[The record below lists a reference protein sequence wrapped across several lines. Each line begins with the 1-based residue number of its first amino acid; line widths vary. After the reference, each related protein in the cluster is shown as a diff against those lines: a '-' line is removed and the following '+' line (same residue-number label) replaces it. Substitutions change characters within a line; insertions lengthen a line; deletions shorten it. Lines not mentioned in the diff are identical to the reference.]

1 MTPSPPA
8 RAIAI
13 AMRASVT
20 VSMLAATIGAVMAR
34 LRVRRAVVSTSDA
47 RADARP
53 ARHEQDVVVG
63 QGEGEVGHGPRRV
76 SERS

>member
-20 VSMLAATIGAVMAR
+20 VSMLAATIGAVIVS
-34 LRVRRAVVSTSDA
+34 LRVSRAEVSTSDREPMPDLRGTSRTSSYV
-47 RADARP
+47 RASGKSGTAP
-53 ARHEQDVVVG
+53 A
-63 QGEGEVGHGPRRV
+63 PYF
-76 SERS
+76 SA